1 MADGAVS
8 IGRPIYDSF
17 AIVKGHKS
25 LKGAAI
31 VVEPSPFG
39 YTASTGGFGTATQPN
54 ISSYSERTMTVD
66 APTAK
71 GGVDLG
77 QGSFRLYP
85 SYRSG
90 YVLTV
95 GSEYSITAVGRML
108 NEDGEAVS
116 LVTGVATEQA
126 HPEKQGASVFTNR
139 DGKFGI
145 AGLAP
150 GKWTIVMG
158 DDRKSTFDITIESTA
173 EGAVRMG
180 DIHARKGQ

>member
-1 MADGAVS
+1 V
-8 IGRPIYDSF
+8 GRPIYDSF

-39 YTASTGGFGTATQPN
+39 YTASTGKLGTATQPN

-95 GSEYSITAVGRML
+95 GSEYSITAMGRML
-108 NEDGEAVS
+108 NEDGDPVS

-150 GKWTIVMG
+150 GKWTIVMA
-158 DDRKSTFDITIESTA
+158 DDRKSTFDITIEKTA

-180 DIHARKGQ
+180 DIRARRGQ